1 MISYQNRDIAYG
13 TAWPRDRRHKMVED
27 NSMAVIRRLAATA
40 TVLLLAGCAGGTTR
54 TTVTA
59 SSAVPPSASPAPVDA
74 SCGAST
80 AGAQTVRFGAAG
92 ATNLVGVV
100 VGTGKTGVVL
110 AHQSRGN
117 RCQWGDYAHELA
129 EAGYRSLIFDFAGS
143 GLSTGSDANDAA
155 VVAAAG
161 YLRTQGVNT
170 VVLIGASMGGT
181 AVLAAAPQIAPPVA
195 AVASLSGP
203 ARFDGVDAAEAVKKL
218 TVPVLYAVCAG
229 DSGFANDAQTLSD
242 ATRAGTDKKLLVLP
256 NCNSHGVQLANRTGG
271 PEATAVRAAIHD
283 FLSAHAPA

>member
-143 GLSTGSDANDAA
+143 GNNLGSNDA
-155 VVAAAG
+155 V
-161 YLRTQGVNT
+161 
-170 VVLIGASMGGT
+170 I
-181 AVLAAAPQIAPPVA
+181 I
-195 AVASLSGP
+195 
-203 ARFDGVDAAEAVKKL
+203 K
-218 TVPVLYAVCAG
+218 
-229 DSGFANDAQTLSD
+229 
-242 ATRAGTDKKLLVLP
+242 
-256 NCNSHGVQLANRTGG
+256 
-271 PEATAVRAAIHD
+271 
-283 FLSAHAPA
+283 

>member
-1 MISYQNRDIAYG
+1 
-13 TAWPRDRRHKMVED
+13 
-27 NSMAVIRRLAATA
+27 MAMTRLLAAAA
-40 TVLLLAGCAGGTTR
+40 TVLLLPGCAAGTSVATR
-54 TTVTA
+54 TTATPSLSLSPTA
-59 SSAVPPSASPAPVDA
+59 SAAPVDA

-80 AGAQTVRFGAAG
+80 AGGRTVRFGEAG

-129 EAGYRSLIFDFAGS
+129 QAGYRSLIFDFAGS

-155 VVAAAG
+155 VVAAAR

-181 AVLAAAPQIAPPVA
+181 AVLAAAPQITPPIA
-195 AVASLSGP
+195 AVVSLSGP
-203 ARFDGVDAAEAVKKL
+203 ARFDGVDAAEAVDKL
-218 TVPVLYAVCAG
+218 TAPVLYAVCAG

-242 ATRAGTDKKLLVLP
+242 ATRAGTDKKLLIAP
-256 NCNSHGVQLANRTGG
+256 NCNSHGVQLADRTGG
-271 PEATAVRAAIHD
+271 PAATAVRAAIHD